1 MPVTNRFSPL
11 LGVTMEKE
19 ATAEESGAEQFTV
32 ASPATSKQRQSKIK
46 SSSVSEAVTFDQH
59 PEPELTAES
68 KQVEKMAVACDS
80 SLHTEPVQ
88 MHGRDATACAPQP
101 RTEGAQTTQVEPAL
115 PASFI
120 PGKLV
125 CLVNDRQNL
134 IRMNFS
140 VNGVTSLATIDSG
153 ASRSIINQTVAEKF
167 QLTINSDISNLNV
180 LGDDNVSVLGTCSA
194 LISVGGVELGSIDF
208 AVIKNTPFC
217 QNLFIVG
224 VEFLTDKMEICP
236 KDRKLIKYYSNQSSV
251 EFYFDDSG
259 AVNTKL

>member
-1 MPVTNRFSPL
+1 MV
-11 LGVTMEKE
+11 
-19 ATAEESGAEQFTV
+19 
-32 ASPATSKQRQSKIK
+32 
-46 SSSVSEAVTFDQH
+46 D
-59 PEPELTAES
+59 
-68 KQVEKMAVACDS
+68 
-80 SLHTEPVQ
+80 
-88 MHGRDATACAPQP
+88 
-101 RTEGAQTTQVEPAL
+101 
-115 PASFI
+115 
-120 PGKLV
+120 
-125 CLVNDRQNL
+125 
-134 IRMNFS
+134 
-140 VNGVTSLATIDSG
+140 GVTSLATIDSG
-153 ASRSIINQTVAEKF
+153 ASRSIISETVAEKF

-259 AVNTKL
+259 AVNTKLLQRLPCYSSEDIVIEEGKSHDLAVSWANLDVNNTDLLYFEDDCASNSKSQLMSMPGIFNLQKSKIICFAADSNVSVKKGQQVGCISTMVQLPNESDEQNNVEE